1 MYIRPHYMYNA
12 IMEVTIPILL
22 GIFAGSA
29 VNYLADVLPVSRR
42 LSRPVCRHCQT
53 PYPAIDYILLRPC
66 RNCRQTRGFRAPL
79 VLGLAT
85 LAAIFLWM
93 SPPKLLGFLAG
104 LILLTY
110 LGVVLV
116 IDLEHRLILH
126 PTSLAGAALGL
137 GIGTLTHGII
147 STLIGGAFG
156 YVLMLGLYYLG
167 IAFSRYLSRRRGTE
181 IEEEAL
187 GFGDVNLAGVLGL
200 VLGWPLI
207 WISLLFGILAGGV
220 ISLVIILGM
229 LVSRRYRAF
238 TAIPYA
244 PFLILGAVFFL
255 YR

>member
-1 MYIRPHYMYNA
+1 
-12 IMEVTIPILL
+12 
-22 GIFAGSA
+22 
-29 VNYLADVLPVSRR
+29 
-42 LSRPVCRHCQT
+42 
-53 PYPAIDYILLRPC
+53 
-66 RNCRQTRGFRAPL
+66 
-79 VLGLAT
+79 
-85 LAAIFLWM
+85 
-93 SPPKLLGFLAG
+93 
-104 LILLTY
+104 
-110 LGVVLV
+110 
-116 IDLEHRLILH
+116 
-126 PTSLAGAALGL
+126 
-137 GIGTLTHGII
+137 
-147 STLIGGAFG
+147 
-156 YVLMLGLYYLG
+156 MLGLYYLG